1 MKKKKEEKE
10 EERCSASFPWIFCK
24 PRMVTRIF
32 EECVRFLFLYFLNIS
47 FNFQGLNDIENVGTE
62 RSVKD
67 NQTEVLL
74 KAVLQCSTTPPPPP
88 PSPLF
93 SVFFLG
99 WVWGGGGGGILSASW
114 VTTQTSGTSFQ
125 QVYHLSRVA
134 RTTASWVITGAA
146 VACSRQPGERK
157 RSKRPWVTVRP
168 AVTLD
173 NVIWTPAPLSVR
185 GHWARV

>member
-1 MKKKKEEKE
+1 
-10 EERCSASFPWIFCK
+10 
-24 PRMVTRIF
+24 MVTRIF

-74 KAVLQCSTTPPPPP
+74 KAVLQCSTNPPSPPPPP

-99 WVWGGGGGGILSASW
+99 CVCGGGGGGGGVNFI
-114 VTTQTSGTSFQ
+114 SFM
-125 QVYHLSRVA
+125 SNN
-134 RTTASWVITGAA
+134 S
-146 VACSRQPGERK
+146 
-157 RSKRPWVTVRP
+157 
-168 AVTLD
+168 D
-173 NVIWTPAPLSVR
+173 
-185 GHWARV
+185 